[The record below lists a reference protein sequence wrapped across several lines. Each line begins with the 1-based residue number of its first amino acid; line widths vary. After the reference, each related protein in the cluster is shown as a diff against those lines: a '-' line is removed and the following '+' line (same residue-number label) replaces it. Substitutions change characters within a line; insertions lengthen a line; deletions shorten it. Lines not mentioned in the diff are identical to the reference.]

1 MAIATALRKRLA
13 EAGNKMT
20 EIRASYESS
29 SDAML
34 FLHWLLSAL
43 SVFAAAYL
51 VPGVRVSG
59 IWAALIAALVIGL
72 VNALIRP
79 ILLVLTL
86 PINIVTLGLFTLV
99 VNALMFWLAS
109 SVVKGF
115 DVADFK
121 AAFLG
126 ALVFWLV
133 SWAANAVF
141 GTKGC
146 PNRRYRISGKR
157 PMSLG
162 AFSILMAQGRRGP
175 LRAEPAGSRPIPTDR
190 GANRH
195 VRSEQTVQGNGTIRN
210 VGRRK
215 MSTPCSGH
223 HQHHATVPFSDEQ
236 KRLMRAESRAQRAYA
251 RFARWIPGVSIS
263 RCAAASSASLGS
275 SAFSGSIT
283 GTATKSRHSLDGLSG
298 SPGGAWGDRFAGAGA
313 QGL

>member
-1 MAIATALRKRLA
+1 
-13 EAGNKMT
+13 
-20 EIRASYESS
+20 
-29 SDAML
+29 ML
-34 FLHWLLSAL
+34 FLRWFLSAL

-141 GTKGC
+141 GTKEL
-146 PNRRYRISGKR
+146 P
-157 PMSLG
+157 
-162 AFSILMAQGRRGP
+162 Q
-175 LRAEPAGSRPIPTDR
+175 
-190 GANRH
+190 
-195 VRSEQTVQGNGTIRN
+195 
-210 VGRRK
+210 
-215 MSTPCSGH
+215 
-223 HQHHATVPFSDEQ
+223 
-236 KRLMRAESRAQRAYA
+236 
-251 RFARWIPGVSIS
+251 
-263 RCAAASSASLGS
+263 
-275 SAFSGSIT
+275 
-283 GTATKSRHSLDGLSG
+283 
-298 SPGGAWGDRFAGAGA
+298 
-313 QGL
+313 